1 MDRKTRRSLLLDLAQ
16 RHIAIA
22 RRGGAQAI
30 AALRDAAICALLA
43 TRATDDVSLPDEE
56 AAPQALPAED
66 VGDPRTNAK
75 GGDA

>member
-1 MDRKTRRSLLLDLAQ
+1 MTPARRRHLLLDLAS

-43 TRATDDVSLPDEE
+43 TRATDDVSLPGE
-56 AAPQALPAED
+56 PAIED
-66 VGDPRTNAK
+66 SEPASVDPRTNAR
-75 GGDA
+75 GGSA

>member
-1 MDRKTRRSLLLDLAQ
+1 MTPARRRYLLLDLAQ

-43 TRATDDVSLPDEE
+43 TRATDDVSLPGEQPTDEE
-56 AAPQALPAED
+56 PAS
-66 VGDPRTNAK
+66 VDPRTNAR
-75 GGDA
+75 GGSA

>member
-1 MDRKTRRSLLLDLAQ
+1 VTPARRRYLLLELAQ

-43 TRATDDVSLPDEE
+43 TRATDDVSLPGEPPIEDSE
-56 AAPQALPAED
+56 PAS
-66 VGDPRTNAK
+66 VDPRTNAR
-75 GGDA
+75 GGSA

>member
-1 MDRKTRRSLLLDLAQ
+1 MTPARRRYLLLDLAQ

-66 VGDPRTNAK
+66 AGDPRTNAK

>member
-1 MDRKTRRSLLLDLAQ
+1 MDRKTRRSLLLDLASK
-16 RHIAIA
+16 HIAIA

-43 TRATDDVSLPDEE
+43 TRDTDNVALPDEE
-56 AAPQALPAED
+56 PSTPTLPAEGD
-66 VGDPRTNAK
+66 DPRTNAK

>member
-1 MDRKTRRSLLLDLAQ
+1 MTPARRRYLLLELAQ

-43 TRATDDVSLPDEE
+43 TRATDDVSLPGEPPIDEE
-56 AAPQALPAED
+56 PAS
-66 VGDPRTNAK
+66 VDPRTNAR
-75 GGDA
+75 GGNA

>member
-1 MDRKTRRSLLLDLAQ
+1 MTPARRRYLLLELAQ

-43 TRATDDVSLPDEE
+43 TRDSDDVSVPGALVDDEPLDGE
-56 AAPQALPAED
+56 
-66 VGDPRTNAK
+66 PRYTGP
-75 GGDA
+75 GGSA